1 MPTRKKKVIKSAD
14 VVREIAGVV
23 DYKKKFLEWD
33 AKLQK
38 VKKTFHAER
47 LVFARKEKDIENDKN
62 DIARKEDEL
71 LEDRKALD
79 VDRSDFEFKKEGA
92 RAILTGADNTKKEL
106 LAYKKEAEADIDRL
120 AKTKG
125 VDRNIRKKIKKDRAK
140 LDIQKKSIAG
150 KNEKLDEKLQNLAD
164 GMNKLSEGKEKLRKL
179 KEKLDK
185 QSEDNKV
192 DAESNRKLAAQLKG
206 K

>member
-1 MPTRKKKVIKSAD
+1 

-47 LVFARKEKDIENDKN
+47 AVFDRKQQDIQNDKN
-62 DIARKEDEL
+62 DIARKEEAL

-79 VDRSDFEFKKEGA
+79 VAISDLEFKKEGA
-92 RAILTGADNTKKEL
+92 RAVLAGADNTKREL
-106 LAYKKEAEADIDRL
+106 LAYRKDAEDDINKL
-120 AKTKG
+120 ARTKG
-125 VDRNIRKKIKKDRAK
+125 VDRNIRNKIKKERAK
-140 LDIQKKSIAG
+140 LDIQKKAVAE
-150 KNEKLDEKLQNLAD
+150 KNEKLDEKLTLLAD
-164 GMNKLSEGKEKLRKL
+164 KMNKLVEGQEKLKKL
-179 KEKLDK
+179 KKKLDI
-185 QSEDNKV
+185 EAENNKV

>member
-1 MPTRKKKVIKSAD
+1 MPTKKKKVIKSAD

-47 LVFARKEKDIENDKN
+47 AVFERKQKDIENDKN
-62 DIARKEDEL
+62 DIAGKEAKL
-71 LEDRKALD
+71 VEDRKALA
-79 VDRSDFEFKKEGA
+79 VDRSDLEFKKEGA
-92 RAILTGADNTKKEL
+92 RSVLAGADNTKKEL
-106 LAYKKEAEADIDRL
+106 NAYKKEAEDDINRL
-120 AKTKG
+120 ARTKG

-140 LDIQKKSIAG
+140 LDIQKKSIAE
-150 KNEKLDEKLQNLAD
+150 KDKKLDEKLQTLAD
-164 GMNKLSEGKEKLRKL
+164 KMNELVDKEEKLKKLSKKLNEERA
-179 KEKLDK
+179 
-185 QSEDNKV
+185 DNKV
-192 DAESNRKLAAQLKG
+192 DAESNRKRAAELKG